1 MPIERFN
8 RAVLDGLRHRPGQT
22 GDIGDFFNTTGVV
35 TGAYRSGDGL
45 LHLLVQTGGS
55 GYSVKR
61 FGGVE
66 VKPVSF
72 NHKVWG
78 ERDYLD
84 FKVTHNDFTGNLV
97 AMCNEVLDL
106 FESIMDIDRALD
118 LTLGKWELFLS
129 RQRPSL
135 LSMEAR
141 RGLFG
146 ELTVLNHLISS
157 GVSEEDAVAAW
168 LGPSGDPKDFIL
180 VDKAIEVKTTKM
192 EERVVEIHGL
202 GQLEDVTVGPLFL
215 WVLLVE
221 DGGSG
226 PSLKKMVDDLYTGL
240 PAPIAQQFLDKVH
253 EAGYSA
259 GDEEEL
265 AAYSSTRFEQIGE
278 FIHPVEVG
286 FPRLTTADVVGKQE
300 VVRVDYLLDTSNLT
314 VLGRETVLA

>member
-1 MPIERFN
+1 MPIERFD
-8 RAVLDGLRHRPGQT
+8 RGILDGLRHRSGET
-22 GDIGDFFNTTGVV
+22 GDIGHFFNETDVV

-45 LHLLVQTGGS
+45 LHLLVQTGGV
-55 GYSVKR
+55 GYSHKR
-61 FGGVE
+61 FGGLE
-66 VKPVSF
+66 VKAISV
-72 NHKVWG
+72 NHKSLG
-78 ERDYLD
+78 RLDCLD
-84 FKVTHNDFTGNLV
+84 FKVTHNDFSGNLV

-106 FESIMDIDRALD
+106 FESLGNIDRALD

-146 ELTVLNHLISS
+146 ELTILNHLISS
-157 GVSEEDAVAAW
+157 GVSEEDAVAGW
-168 LGPSGDPKDFIL
+168 LGPGGDPKDFIL

-202 GQLEDVTVGPLFL
+202 AQLEDVAVGPLFL

-226 PSLKKMVDDLYTGL
+226 PSLKKMVDDLYNGL
-240 PAPIAQQFLDKVH
+240 PAPVAQQFLDKIH

-259 GDEEEL
+259 SEEEEL
-265 AAYSSTRFEQIGE
+265 DAYSSTRFEQIGE
-278 FIHPVEVG
+278 YIHPVEVG
-286 FPRLTTADVVGKQE
+286 FPRLTPADVVGKQE
-300 VVRVDYLLDTSNLT
+300 VVRVNYLLDTSNLA
-314 VLGRETVLA
+314 VSDRETVLA